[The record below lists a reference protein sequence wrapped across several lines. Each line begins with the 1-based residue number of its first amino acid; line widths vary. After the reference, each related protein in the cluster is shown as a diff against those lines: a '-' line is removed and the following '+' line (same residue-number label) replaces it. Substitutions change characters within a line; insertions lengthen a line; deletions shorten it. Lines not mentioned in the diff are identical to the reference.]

1 MEESLKNIMYQVNRL
16 SLAFED
22 YTDNTGNYDVLQIN
36 EAFDKLKKF
45 RNSKNALSEKEQKEF
60 LNKILDKFNESLD
73 IVGRD
78 KFVFYDDGDINYIWN
93 YSLLKNKK
101 DKVEK
106 YWLYNILNLNFKM
119 LFLQIITKIYNHYIV
134 ILYRY

>member
-36 EAFDKLKKF
+36 EAFDKLKEF

-93 YSLLKNKK
+93 YSLLKNK
-101 DKVEK
+101 D
-106 YWLYNILNLNFKM
+106 WNSFDR
-119 LFLQIITKIYNHYIV
+119 IINRGTNGK
-134 ILYRY
+134 RKK